1 MAEEKA
7 KKNDLRK
14 ILSEDVKEGI
24 EKAKFLAKKKKED
37 AEAWIKKHPF
47 KALGI
52 AVGVGTLA
60 GLLLGKRRR

>member
-47 KALGI
+47 KALGMTT
-52 AVGVGTLA
+52 GTEKLMHHC
-60 GLLLGKRRR
+60 KI